1 MENKFTKVMWLEEN
15 PFIIDKFLEKAVD
28 YELNL
33 EPFTCWEDAK
43 RTLVSNLKGWGAIIL
58 DPKCKLGLGDRP
70 RPQKFLPQVL
80 CDITD
85 ISAKYNA
92 IIPWYVFT
100 DLEPNTFEDLIVNN
114 REVFDAEWERP
125 YYNMD
130 EDANYLFKRI
140 KMQTSSI
147 ARTKIRSGVHKEL
160 FDTMSALTTYG
171 ITNEDISTMEDIFIS
186 IYDNKE
192 SKRCNFI
199 NIRKII
205 ESIIK
210 SMIVRGFLPNNILN
224 QMGEFN
230 YTGYAR
236 LLAGFDCYD
245 GSDVYKQNIPII
257 NKVAGENLK
266 TILKICHGY
275 AHSESVN
282 VSTKRTDTNHYL
294 ELANTNNLLYAS
306 AFMLADVIIMYWN
319 FLLDYKDNT
328 EETFWTKTKCEQKL
342 HSC

>member
-1 MENKFTKVMWLEEN
+1 MENNFAKVMWLEED
-15 PFIIDKFLEKAVD
+15 PFTIDRFLHKAAD

-33 EPFTCWEDAK
+33 EPFSCWEDAK
-43 RTLVSNLKGWGAIIL
+43 KALVSNVKGWGAIIL

-80 CDITD
+80 CDITH

-100 DLEPNTFEDLIVNN
+100 DLEPKGFEDLIVNN
-114 REVFDAEWERP
+114 REVYDAEWERP

-130 EDANYLFKRI
+130 EDADYLFKRI

-160 FDTMSALTTYG
+160 FDKMSALTSYG
-171 ITNEDISTMEDIFIS
+171 ITKEDISTMEEIFIS
-186 IYDNKE
+186 VYENIE
-192 SKRCNFI
+192 SKRCNFV

-205 ESIIK
+205 EDIIR
-210 SMIVRGFLPNNILN
+210 SMIVKGFLPNDILN
-224 QMGEFN
+224 QMGEIN
-230 YTGYAR
+230 YSGCAR
-236 LLAGFDCYD
+236 LLAGLDCNV

-257 NKVAGENLK
+257 NKVAGENLR

-275 AHSESVN
+275 AHSESMN
-282 VSTKRTDTNHYL
+282 VLTKRTETNHYL

-306 AFMLADVIIMYWN
+306 AFMLADIIIMYWN
-319 FLLDYKDNT
+319 FLKEYRDKT
-328 EETFWTKTKCEQKL
+328 EETYWTKTKCEQKL
-342 HSC
+342 QSC